1 MVPCQLLLA
10 EDIGD
15 YLHVLATVD
24 FRLLHLSAFSH
35 ASSPGTAEPHCSLR
49 GTSFIN
55 LVSRCSGVKVLITYI
70 VVSLFCNVKVLN
82 FLNIDFQNL
91 SWDPASMKVYE
102 VQSWGQ

>member
-35 ASSPGTAEPHCSLR
+35 ASSPGTAEPHRSLR

-55 LVSRCSGVKVLITYI
+55 LVSRGSGVKVSNTYL
-70 VVSLFCNVKVLN
+70 VVFYFGV
-82 FLNIDFQNL
+82 
-91 SWDPASMKVYE
+91 
-102 VQSWGQ
+102 

>member
-10 EDIGD
+10 KDIGD

-49 GTSFIN
+49 GTSFVN
-55 LVSRCSGVKVLITYI
+55 LVSHCSGVKVSNTYI
-70 VVSLFCNVKVLN
+70 VVVF
-82 FLNIDFQNL
+82 F
-91 SWDPASMKVYE
+91 
-102 VQSWGQ
+102 

>member
-55 LVSRCSGVKVLITYI
+55 LVSRGSGVKVSNTNK
-70 VVSLFCNVKVLN
+70 VVFFILSVKVLN
-82 FLNIDFQNL
+82 CLNLKFQNL
-91 SWDPASMKVYE
+91 S
-102 VQSWGQ
+102 

>member
-55 LVSRCSGVKVLITYI
+55 LVSRGSGVKVSNTYL
-70 VVSLFCNVKVLN
+70 VVFLFWGVEVLN
-82 FLNIDFQNL
+82 CLNIEFQNL
-91 SWDPASMKVYE
+91 SWE
-102 VQSWGQ
+102 GWLQ